1 MASTQRIITK
11 EAFGKRVDRL
21 LKNRKISRIELGK
34 KLGVKRQT
42 IDNYING
49 HTSPDVEMLQEIAN
63 ELNVSVSDLLGKKED
78 VPDSN
83 ASLLMQCNEYTGL
96 SMDAIEVLHFW
107 TTQKRVHAINEK
119 HSYEEGSIFRE
130 SKDWV
135 NLLSLL
141 ICTDAGG
148 PISNKYDLLLL
159 SSIYEYVT
167 FQPDDNF
174 TLFKANKSEEGY
186 SPEVMGVFKSDD
198 LYMAD
203 KHGMRPITT
212 ELMKEAMRKYIN
224 DNLDKLAEIIQ
235 DAKIQRSY
243 PLSSVANIDE

>member
-11 EAFGKRVDRL
+11 ETFGKRVDRL

-49 HTSPDVEMLQEIAN
+49 NTSPDVEMLQEIAN

-119 HSYEEGSIFRE
+119 HSYEEGTIFRE

-148 PISNKYDLLLL
+148 PNSNKYELLLL